1 MSIKVQLNPFS
12 GTRDLWLETKIH
24 SLRIKCLTTDIVRLT
39 IRVSVSVSK
48 IRSGQWCCELRRIY
62 NASQGKQKQTK
73 VDAFLKM
80 FHAFLHFILFQ
91 CFLWNHTA
99 HTGRMFTKIQHII
112 NDGKIHL
119 LRKFEPIPINNK
131 NLESCHRETWE
142 AKYSASSCAQ
152 LKIFCFV
159 ST

>member
-1 MSIKVQLNPFS
+1 MSIKVKLNPLFP

-62 NASQGKQKQTK
+62 NASQGKLKQTK
-73 VDAFLKM
+73 VAQSKSV
-80 FHAFLHFILFQ
+80 
-91 CFLWNHTA
+91 LWNHTA

-152 LKIFCFV
+152 LKIFCCV